1 MDTITHGVAGAL
13 IGKALFADGAA
24 RQAEAAA
31 NNGGVNPPLQKNW
44 DGARQPAL
52 QASRLA
58 IFATTIGSIFPD
70 GDVVFGWFEGNNL
83 ATLELHRGW
92 THSFVCLPVFALA
105 LAALTRW
112 VARRIGWACPS
123 FALLALAFA
132 AGLAIHILFDLITS
146 FGTMIWSPLS
156 NVRAVWDLAFIL
168 DFVLSATV
176 LLPQL
181 AAWVYQPAAAD
192 GRWLRRALALWT
204 LTSIGA
210 VVVWWLARS
219 VGVGFSA
226 WVLALTALLLA
237 AIFFL
242 PAARSRGF
250 TVSRAAWCRAG
261 VVALA
266 AYLGL
271 CAFAHHRALAR
282 VEHFAAS
289 RRLTVETIGA
299 LPAPPSLAN
308 WSGLIR
314 TPEGVYQ
321 ARIDLLRP
329 DPPDFRFFPDS
340 PANAWLDAMRRL
352 PAVKTYLWFARFPV
366 FRQFNENGRA
376 VVEMADLRFF
386 AQRRGATAFTYR
398 VEFAADGSVAAQG
411 WVRE

>member
-1 MDTITHGVAGAL
+1 MDTITHGVVGAL
-13 IGKALFADGAA
+13 IGKAFFANGAA
-24 RQAEAAA
+24 KQAEAAA
-31 NNGGVNPPLQKNW
+31 NNGGVNPPLQKNR

-52 QASRLA
+52 QASRFA
-58 IFATTIGSIFPD
+58 IFATTVGSIFPD

-192 GRWLRRALALWT
+192 GRWLRRALTLWT

-237 AIFFL
+237 AIFLL

-271 CAFAHHRALAR
+271 CAFAHDRALAR
-282 VEHFAAS
+282 VEQFAAS
-289 RRLTVETIGA
+289 HGLTVETIGA

-340 PANAWLDAMRRL
+340 PANAWLDAAHRL

-366 FRQFNENGRA
+366 FRQFSENGRA